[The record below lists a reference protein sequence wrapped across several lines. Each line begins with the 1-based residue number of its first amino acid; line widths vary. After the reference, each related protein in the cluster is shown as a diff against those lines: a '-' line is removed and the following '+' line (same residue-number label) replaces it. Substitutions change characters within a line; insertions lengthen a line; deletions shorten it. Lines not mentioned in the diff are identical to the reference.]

1 MNPSFPGMAQPEPI
15 APNLGPLVD
24 AVEDSIAD
32 IGLATDG
39 DADRLGVIDDD
50 GRFMTTTETF
60 SLLCMH
66 LLEVLQQ
73 SGPLVK
79 SITMSSMVD
88 KLAELHDIDVI
99 ETPWGSSFWARR

>member
-1 MNPSFPGMAQPEPI
+1 MAQPEPI
-15 APNLGPLVD
+15 APNLGPLFD
-24 AVEDSIAD
+24 AVEDTTAD

-79 SITMSSMVD
+79 SITMSSMID
-88 KLAELHDIDVI
+88 KLAEAHDVDVI
-99 ETPWGSSFWARR
+99 ETPGWVQVSRPADDGR